1 MKLREIEI
9 SGYRSIPELR
19 LLLSPGLTVVVG
31 ANGTGKSNIYQSIA
45 LLASAANGTFNR
57 RIMQEGGIR
66 SIIWAGGGDN
76 RIKLAVRFED
86 LGYEISFGRIPI
98 SERPND
104 YSPPPITDI
113 ELDFDGEPSVV
124 AFDWL
129 ADRKF
134 QDTNEGLTFFSNDP
148 DIKEER
154 IEFIDGKKKS
164 MLFQRKRG
172 ILEGRDINGRRYN
185 AMAEFGGNES
195 ALAELVEPKNYPE
208 LHVLRN
214 RFMKWRFY
222 HDFRTDF
229 DSPIRQPQIATMTSV
244 VNNDGTDL
252 IPALATIEALGDRDR
267 LRSAFQQA
275 FPGHTYMFHMED
287 GDMTFRASVPGLHR
301 PLTMLELS
309 DGTVQYLCLLAA
321 LLSPR
326 PAPLTVLN
334 EPETSIHPNL
344 YKPIADLILDASKF
358 SQIFMTTHA
367 HELAD
372 YIKRKGT
379 NAQVIELVKEEGA
392 TRVRGSNRLAK
403 YGNAFTCE
411 D

>member
-1 MKLREIEI
+1 MQPNALPIRTTTDEKPLPMKLREIEI

-76 RIKLAVRFED
+76 RIRLAVRYED

-98 SERPND
+98 SERPNA
-104 YSPPPITDI
+104 
-113 ELDFDGEPSVV
+113 LG
-124 AFDWL
+124 
-129 ADRKF
+129 
-134 QDTNEGLTFFSNDP
+134 FFANDP

-154 IEFIDGKKKS
+154 IDFIDGKTKS
-164 MLFQRKRG
+164 MLFQRRRG
-172 ILEGRDINGRRYN
+172 ILEGRDTSGRRYN
-185 AMAEFGGNES
+185 AAAEFGGNES

-229 DSPIRQPQIATMTSV
+229 ESPIRQPQIATMTSV
-244 VNNDGTDL
+244 MRNDGSDL
-252 IPALATIEALGDRDR
+252 IPALATIEAIGDGDR
-267 LRSAFQQA
+267 LRSAFQQG
-275 FPGHTYMFHMED
+275 FPEHAYMLDMED
-287 GDMTFRASVPGLHR
+287 GDMTFQASVPGLHR

-403 YGNAFTCE
+403 YGNASTCE